1 MSLCVDSR
9 SWKLISLFKA
19 SVLIIMRSERPEWH
33 DLYFQCHKYF
43 KGNRPFES
51 EKGVSDE
58 QVSVQANVLSFITD
72 PLDCSLAWVTRV
84 QKIGP
89 LHPHSLG
96 TVPLLESRQTNGPLR
111 TLSSVS

>member
-1 MSLCVDSR
+1 MTFTFSAIN
-9 SWKLISLFKA
+9 ISK
-19 SVLIIMRSERPEWH
+19 ET
-33 DLYFQCHKYF
+33 DLLS
-43 KGNRPFES
+43 S

-72 PLDCSLAWVTRV
+72 PLDCNLAWVTRV
-84 QKIGP
+84 QKIGT

-96 TVPLLESRQTNGPLR
+96 TVPLLESRQTNGPLG

>member
-1 MSLCVDSR
+1 MKDQNGMTFTLSAIN
-9 SWKLISLFKA
+9 ISK
-19 SVLIIMRSERPEWH
+19 ET
-33 DLYFQCHKYF
+33 DLLS
-43 KGNRPFES
+43 S

-58 QVSVQANVLSFITD
+58 QVSVQANVLSVITD
-72 PLDCSLAWVTRV
+72 PLDCDLAWVIRV

-96 TVPLLESRQTNGPLR
+96 TIPLLESHQTNSPFR